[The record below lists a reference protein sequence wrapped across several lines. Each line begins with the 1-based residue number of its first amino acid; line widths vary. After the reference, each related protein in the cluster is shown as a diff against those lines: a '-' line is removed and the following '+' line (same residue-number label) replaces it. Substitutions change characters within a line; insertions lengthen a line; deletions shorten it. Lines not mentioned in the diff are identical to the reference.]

1 MCAEEVAAVR
11 LDVLRDLVHKRGEV
25 GVRIEGDKVWK
36 GAHFREALEREARRC
51 LWVECAKGDPQRFL
65 GARTKYEL
73 KFIPK
78 SVIVRTDRLDL
89 KVRHLH
95 ITELVLVSYSN
106 FALYDRVRY
115 TLRERSNAR
124 W

>member
-1 MCAEEVAAVR
+1 M
-11 LDVLRDLVHKRGEV
+11 
-25 GVRIEGDKVWK
+25 
-36 GAHFREALEREARRC
+36 
-51 LWVECAKGDPQRFL
+51 WVECAEGHPQRFL

-73 KFIPK
+73 KFNPK

-89 KVRHLH
+89 KVKHLH

-106 FALYDRVRY
+106 FALYDRIRY